1 MRSRVELKDPRCP
14 FCYQKIEQPKELRE
28 RKPVEFPLGVCE
40 HCGAVY
46 VFDATGHNMGSAFI
60 EALLFACNY
69 DDSLAFSL
77 SHGEDYV
84 DAVIGPYDII
94 THKILS
100 EKIYEDRY
108 IRGVLI
114 FVKLIQE
121 FQEVAGEKVKKR
133 IGTAMPVS
141 EKKRLRSEKFSR
153 EKVQGY
159 VSENNLE
166 ELIAL
171 AEEDS
176 RVLSELQRM
185 LYTPDEI
192 SRWRIIEILG
202 QICGKVGE
210 KRPDIV
216 SKFLSRLLESAKYP
230 GTSAWGALEAGGTII
245 NNNPDLFGEYSEA
258 VLSFLKD
265 KNYWKEAT
273 WAIGKIA
280 TVKPHLVRYAARTL
294 SLFLEDPDPTL
305 RGYAAWALGELGNN
319 DVITALKELETDEN
333 KISIFKEGTLQE
345 ATVSR
350 LSKEAL
356 QKIDTCTNRS

>member
-1 MRSRVELKDPRCP
+1 MRSRVELKEPRCP
-14 FCYQKIEQPKELRE
+14 FCYHKIEQPKELKE

-77 SHGEDYV
+77 SYGEDYM

-100 EKIYEDRY
+100 EKTYEDRY

-133 IGTAMPVS
+133 IGTALPVS

-185 LYTPDEI
+185 LYTPDEN

-210 KRPDIV
+210 KRPDAV
-216 SKFLSRLLESAKYP
+216 SKFLSRLLESVKYP
-230 GTSAWGALEAGGTII
+230 GASAWGALEAGGTIVST
-245 NNNPDLFGEYSEA
+245 NPDLFGEYSEA

-273 WAIGKIA
+273 WAIGRIA
-280 TVKPHLVRYAARTL
+280 AAKPKLVKYAFKALR
-294 SLFLEDPDPTL
+294 SFLDEQEPAL
-305 RGYAAWALGELGNN
+305 RGYAAWALGNLGYD
-319 DVITALKELETDEN
+319 DVIEDLKKLETDDE
-333 KISIFKEGTLQE
+333 KLSIFRNSELGET
-345 ATVSR
+345 TVAQ
-350 LSKEAL
+350 LSKEAMEKL
-356 QKIDTCTNRS
+356 SKPKQT

>member
-1 MRSRVELKDPRCP
+1 MRSRIELKDPSCP
-14 FCYQKIEQPKELRE
+14 FCYHKIEQPKELRE
-28 RKPVEFPLGVCE
+28 RKIIEFPLGVCE

-46 VFDATGHNMGSAFI
+46 VYDVTGHNMGSAFI

-77 SHGEDYV
+77 SYGEDYA

-94 THKILS
+94 MHKILS

-133 IGTAMPVS
+133 IGTALPVS
-141 EKKRLRSEKFSR
+141 EKKRLHSEKFSR

-159 VSENNLE
+159 VSNNNLE

-185 LYTPDEI
+185 LYTPDEN

-202 QICGKVGE
+202 QVCRKVGE
-210 KRPDIV
+210 KRPDVV

-230 GTSAWGALEAGGTII
+230 GASAWGALEAGGTII
-245 NNNPDLFGEYSEA
+245 STNPDLFGEYSEA
-258 VLSFLKD
+258 ILSFLKD
-265 KNYWKEAT
+265 KNFWKEAT
-273 WAIGKIA
+273 WAIGRIA
-280 TVKPHLVRYAARTL
+280 AAKPKLVKYAFKALR
-294 SLFLEDPDPTL
+294 SFLDEQEPAL
-305 RGYAAWALGELGNN
+305 RGYAAWALGSIGFT
-319 DVITALKELETDEN
+319 DVIEKLKALETD
-333 KISIFKEGTLQE
+333 KHTLTIWRDADLQE
-345 ATVSR
+345 VTVAQMA
-350 LSKEAL
+350 KEAIE
-356 QKIDTCTNRS
+356 KINICRSHS

>member
-1 MRSRVELKDPRCP
+1 
-14 FCYQKIEQPKELRE
+14 
-28 RKPVEFPLGVCE
+28 
-40 HCGAVY
+40 
-46 VFDATGHNMGSAFI
+46 
-60 EALLFACNY
+60 
-69 DDSLAFSL
+69 
-77 SHGEDYV
+77 
-84 DAVIGPYDII
+84 
-94 THKILS
+94 
-100 EKIYEDRY
+100 
-108 IRGVLI
+108 
-114 FVKLIQE
+114 
-121 FQEVAGEKVKKR
+121 
-133 IGTAMPVS
+133 MPVS

>member
-1 MRSRVELKDPRCP
+1 MRILTIELRCP
-14 FCYQKIEQPKELRE
+14 FCNHVIEQPKELKE
-28 RKPVEFPLGVCE
+28 RKPREFPVGACE
-40 HCGAVY
+40 NCGAVY
-46 VFDATGHNMGSAFI
+46 AYDATGHNQGAAFL

-69 DDSLAFSL
+69 DEYLAFSL
-77 SHGEDYV
+77 SYGEDYV

-94 THKILS
+94 THKIIS

-108 IRGVLI
+108 VRGVLI

-133 IGTAMPVS
+133 IETALPVS
-141 EKKRLRSEKFSR
+141 EKKKLRSEKFSR

-159 VSENNLE
+159 VSDNNLE

-185 LYTPDEI
+185 LYTPDEN

-202 QICGKVGE
+202 QVCGKVGK
-210 KRPDIV
+210 KRPDVV

-230 GTSAWGALEAGGTII
+230 GASAWGALEAGGTII
-245 NNNPDLFGEYSEA
+245 STNPDLFGEYGEA
-258 VLSFLKD
+258 VLSFLTD

-273 WAIGKIA
+273 WAIGRIA
-280 TVKPHLVRYAARTL
+280 AAKPKLVKYAFKALR
-294 SLFLEDPDPTL
+294 SFLDEQEPAL
-305 RGYAAWALGELGNN
+305 RGYAAWALGNLGYD
-319 DVITALKELETDEN
+319 DVIEDLKKLETDDERLL
-333 KISIFKEGTLQE
+333 IFRDSELGET
-345 ATVSR
+345 TVAQ
-350 LSKEAL
+350 LSKEAMEKL
-356 QKIDTCTNRS
+356 SKPK

>member
-1 MRSRVELKDPRCP
+1 MRSRIELKDPRCP
-14 FCYQKIEQPKELRE
+14 FCYHKIEQPRELKE

-100 EKIYEDRY
+100 EIIYEDRY
-108 IRGVLI
+108 IRGVLLFI
-114 FVKLIQE
+114 KLIQE
-121 FQEVAGEKVKKR
+121 FQEVAGEKIKKR
-133 IGTAMPVS
+133 IETALPVS
-141 EKKRLRSEKFSR
+141 EKKTLRSENFSR
-153 EKVQGY
+153 GKVQSY
-159 VSENNLE
+159 VFDNNLE

-185 LYTPDEI
+185 LYTPDEG

-202 QICGKVGE
+202 QVCGKVGE

-245 NNNPDLFGEYSEA
+245 SNNPDLFGEYSEA
-258 VLSFLKD
+258 VLSFLTD

-273 WAIGKIA
+273 CAVGKIA
-280 TVKPHLVRYAARTL
+280 TVKPTLVRYAVRAL
-294 SLFLEDPDPTL
+294 KNFLEDADPAL
-305 RGYAAWALGELGNN
+305 RGYAAWALGELRNN
-319 DVITALKELETDEN
+319 DAREELKKLETDEN
-333 KISIFKEGTLQE
+333 KISIFKEGKLQE
-345 ATVSR
+345 VTVSQ
-350 LSKEAL
+350 LAKEAIE
-356 QKIDTCTNRS
+356 KIDTAK

>member
-1 MRSRVELKDPRCP
+1 MRSRVELKDPKCP
-14 FCYQKIEQPKELRE
+14 FCHHKIEQPKELKE

-77 SHGEDYV
+77 SYGEDYA
-84 DAVIGPYDII
+84 DAVIGQYDII
-94 THKILS
+94 MHKILS

-133 IGTAMPVS
+133 IGTALSVS
-141 EKKRLRSEKFSR
+141 EKKRLRSENFSR
-153 EKVQGY
+153 EKVQCY
-159 VSENNLE
+159 VSDNNLE

-185 LYTPDEI
+185 LYTPDEN

-202 QICGKVGE
+202 QVCGKVGE
-210 KRPDIV
+210 KRPDVV
-216 SKFLSRLLESAKYP
+216 SKFLSRLLESVKYP
-230 GTSAWGALEAGGTII
+230 GASAWGALEAGGTII
-245 NNNPDLFGEYSEA
+245 NTNPDLFGEYSEA
-258 VLSFLKD
+258 VLSFLID

-273 WAIGKIA
+273 WAIGRIA
-280 TVKPHLVRYAARTL
+280 AVEPKLVKYAFKALR
-294 SLFLEDPDPTL
+294 SFLDEQEPAL
-305 RGYAAWALGELGNN
+305 RGYAAWALGNLGYDEVIEELKKLLT
-319 DVITALKELETDEN
+319 DDEKLLIFRDAELKETTVAQLAREAIEN
-333 KISIFKEGTLQE
+333 
-345 ATVSR
+345 
-350 LSKEAL
+350 LSKP
-356 QKIDTCTNRS
+356 K

>member
-1 MRSRVELKDPRCP
+1 MRILTTELRCP
-14 FCYQKIEQPKELRE
+14 FCNHVIEQPKELKE
-28 RKPVEFPLGVCE
+28 RKPREFPVGACE
-40 HCGAVY
+40 NCGAVY
-46 VFDATGHNMGSAFI
+46 AYDATGHNQGAAFL

-69 DDSLAFSL
+69 DEYLAFSL
-77 SHGEDYV
+77 SYGEDYV

-94 THKILS
+94 THKIIS

-108 IRGVLI
+108 VRGVLI

-133 IGTAMPVS
+133 IETAVPVS
-141 EKKRLRSEKFSR
+141 EKKKLRSEKFSR

-159 VSENNLE
+159 VSDNNLE

-185 LYTPDEI
+185 LYTPDEN

-202 QICGKVGE
+202 QVCGNVGE

-216 SKFLSRLLESAKYP
+216 SKFLSRLLESVKYP
-230 GTSAWGALEAGGTII
+230 GASAWGALEAGGTIVSA
-245 NNNPDLFGEYSEA
+245 NPDLFGEYSEA
-258 VLSFLKD
+258 VLSFLMD

-280 TVKPHLVRYAARTL
+280 TVNPHLVRYAVRAL

-305 RGYAAWALGELGNN
+305 RGYAAWALGELRNN
-319 DVITALKELETDEN
+319 DVITALKELETDDN
-333 KISIFKEGTLQE
+333 KISIYKEGTLQE

-356 QKIDTCTNRS
+356 QKIDICTNRS

>member
-14 FCYQKIEQPKELRE
+14 FCYHKIEQPKELRE

-77 SHGEDYV
+77 SYGEDYV

-230 GTSAWGALEAGGTII
+230 GTSAWGALEAGGTIVST
-245 NNNPDLFGEYSEA
+245 NPDLFGEYSEA

-319 DVITALKELETDEN
+319 DVITTLKELETDEN